1 MTNKYLLGILVIVL
15 LVSPALAQ
23 TVSFTA
29 PAGKAVWAININ
41 APYGSTGTIL
51 IHQTNGATTTALWSY
66 TGYPGIAVTQIGSD
80 MNSFTYYV
88 PTNLVMQIWN
98 GDNATLARQLKL
110 GSGEIKGL
118 WNNVGQTTIAAYP
131 IDSYTITSSSDIT
144 TSNEIISV
152 SEAVKN
158 LTPENND
165 AVGYILSLVGA
176 FIGFL
181 KALFFWIGFF
191 FVTGIAMI
199 TALYIAI
206 TGAVSFGSGKNIFV
220 ALRKFFKY
228 QRSYVE
234 FIIYLWNTMIQ
245 IASYIRGLFKI
256 V

>member
-118 WNNVGQTTIAAYP
+118 WNNVGQTTIAVTKPPPGPVSGTTLGNGSAILYP
-131 IDSYTITSSSDIT
+131 YKKLPS
-144 TSNEIISV
+144 
-152 SEAVKN
+152 
-158 LTPENND
+158 
-165 AVGYILSLVGA
+165 ILKPPPMV
-176 FIGFL
+176 FQ
-181 KALFFWIGFF
+181 KPFF
-191 FVTGIAMI
+191 FP
-199 TALYIAI
+199 
-206 TGAVSFGSGKNIFV
+206 
-220 ALRKFFKY
+220 
-228 QRSYVE
+228 
-234 FIIYLWNTMIQ
+234 
-245 IASYIRGLFKI
+245 ASLP
-256 V
+256 